1 MEFIDGVSPA
11 SPNESRRELLF
22 NSNLIDTTYLSMLL
36 DEVDESEDQDLIE
49 FGVGGPA

>member
-11 SPNESRRELLF
+11 SPNESRKELLYS
-22 NSNLIDTTYLSMLL
+22 SNLVDNTFLSILL
-36 DEVDESEDQDLIE
+36 DEEDESEYQDLME